1 MVGQEEHCV
10 RSRDKK
16 RDLRKTNMKQK
27 FTDPLTDEAKNQ
39 GQDLR
44 SNSCQVLDKEEIAI
58 EQLKVTKRINLT

>member
-16 RDLRKTNMKQK
+16 RDLRKPNMKQK
-27 FTDPLTDEAKNQ
+27 FTAPLTDEAKNQ
-39 GQDLR
+39 GQDLG
-44 SNSCQVLDKEEIAI
+44 SNSCQVLDNEKIVI